1 MTDDH
6 PRRPDAEGQSVTVE
20 RRAAWRH
27 RAPPCADGG
36 APGAPSITSSTR
48 ATGEPAAPVWRTVS
62 VAAAS
67 CVDANTASTAA
78 IVRGASA
85 PQWLEALGLPARLV
99 DPSGGVVT
107 VGAWPVA
114 S

>member
-1 MTDDH
+1 M
-6 PRRPDAEGQSVTVE
+6 
-20 RRAAWRH
+20 
-27 RAPPCADGG
+27 
-36 APGAPSITSSTR
+36 
-48 ATGEPAAPVWRTVS
+48 WRTVS

-85 PQWLEALGLPARLV
+85 PRWLASLGLPARLV
-99 DPSGGVVT
+99 APDGSILT
-107 VGAWPVA
+107 VGAWPKA